1 MSKEPINYAL
11 TPLSDID
18 PEARKI
24 AVAWV
29 DGFEKIVG
37 IEIQQKHKL
46 ASDIM
51 NYSQS
56 QLSEYKQKLKA
67 EIEKEEYQIPNDD
80 FEFGWNK
87 ALEKVVLTLIDK
99 I

>member
-1 MSKEPINYAL
+1 MSKTEILKPFIKHV
-11 TPLSDID
+11 SSGFGSWDM
-18 PEARKI
+18 
-24 AVAWV
+24 V
-29 DGFEKIVG
+29 DQPNAIKAME
-37 IEIQQKHKL
+37 E
-46 ASDIM
+46 
-51 NYSQS
+51 Y
-56 QLSEYKQKLKA
+56 LSEYKQKLKA